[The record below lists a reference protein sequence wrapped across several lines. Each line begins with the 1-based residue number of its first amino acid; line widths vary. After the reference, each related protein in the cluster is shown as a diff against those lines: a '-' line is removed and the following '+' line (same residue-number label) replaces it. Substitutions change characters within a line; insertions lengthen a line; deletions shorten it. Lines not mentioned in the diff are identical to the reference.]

1 MSKLIL
7 IKHSLPLIDPNAPA
21 AEWELSVEGVR
32 RCARLA
38 DALTAYLPAVLVSS
52 PKPKAHATAANLAER
67 LNLSVTTV
75 AGLGEQ
81 HRRTA
86 PFLTDAAFCA
96 AMQTF
101 FALPDELVF
110 GEETAD
116 AAYTCF
122 AAALESLLEHYP
134 QDNLL
139 VVAHGTVI
147 SLYVS
152 RRTHGEAFALWRQLG
167 LPSFIVLDRV
177 SGAVETSLLQ
187 IV

>member
-7 IKHSLPLIDPNAPA
+7 IKHSLPLIDPDEPA
-21 AEWELSVEGVR
+21 AEWGLSAEGIR

-38 DALTAYLPAVLVSS
+38 DALAAYVPAVLVSS
-52 PKPKAHATAANLAER
+52 PEPKAHATATHLAEC

-75 AGLGEQ
+75 AGLEEQ

-86 PFLTDAAFCA
+86 PFLTDAAFHA
-96 AMQTF
+96 TMQSF
-101 FALPDELVF
+101 FANPDELVF
-110 GEETAD
+110 GEETAT
-116 AAYTCF
+116 AAYTRF
-122 AAALESLLEHYP
+122 AAALEPLLEHYP

-152 RRTHGEAFALWRQLG
+152 WRTHGDAFALWRQLG
-167 LPSFIVLDRV
+167 LPSFIVLDRA
-177 SGAVETSLLQ
+177 SGGVESNMLQ
-187 IV
+187 IA